1 MGVKKKSLYIVYIS
15 EETSNIGNA
24 FLPPPADGQYGQL
37 GAAIGTCHRLVVS
50 AGWSCL
56 LVGLVCWQAQ
66 LHAGIAANGLA
77 DW

>member
-1 MGVKKKSLYIVYIS
+1 MGVNKKSLYIVYIS

-37 GAAIGTCHRLVVS
+37 GAAIGFCHRLVVS

-56 LVGLVCWQAQ
+56 LAGSAACRYRCQWVG
-66 LHAGIAANGLA
+66 
-77 DW
+77 

>member
-1 MGVKKKSLYIVYIS
+1 MESRKRTLYIVCIS

-56 LVGLVCWQAQ
+56 LAGSDACRYRCQWVG
-66 LHAGIAANGLA
+66 
-77 DW
+77 